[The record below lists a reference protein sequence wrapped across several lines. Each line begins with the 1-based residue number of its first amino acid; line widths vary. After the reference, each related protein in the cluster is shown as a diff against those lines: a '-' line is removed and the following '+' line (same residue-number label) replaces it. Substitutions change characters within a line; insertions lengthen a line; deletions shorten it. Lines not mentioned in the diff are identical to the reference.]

1 MPQPIQSDQNASA
14 SNSLPPTPPVPD
26 QQTQSSAGT
35 TVDSLGSAQ
44 AVGAVPA
51 DPVASGAVDID
62 QAAQQAGVIDSDSGA
77 QPGYGRSLADVLFS
91 EKLITREQLEKIQF
105 ESARQQKN
113 AEDIIKEMGLVE
125 EDKVVKAKSML
136 YGVPYVDLAS
146 VVVPKEA
153 YQLLTE
159 DSARA
164 HKAIPFAV
172 SPEGIK
178 VAMVDP
184 LDIQA
189 VRFLE
194 QKLKERVLT
203 YSTTEAQFEE
213 AVSKLYGEGLASR
226 AVTELVGEALEEV
239 AGILEIEET
248 GREATEEDLAKAGVS
263 KVVNMLL
270 ESAVKEK
277 ASDIHIE
284 PQKEKIRV
292 RFRLNGVLV
301 EKLNVPL
308 KMGPAL
314 VSRIKILSQ
323 LKIDVKRVPQ
333 DGRFYVRVGKEEVDL
348 RVSTLPTVFGEKVVI
363 RLLKRGGGI
372 MALEE
377 TGLRG
382 NALRAY
388 LDAITATNG
397 IVLITGPTG
406 SGKTNTL
413 ASSVAKINSPQTNVV
428 TLEDPVEIKI
438 PGVNQVQVNV
448 DAGMTFANGLRSI
461 LRQDP
466 NIIMV
471 GEIRDEET
479 ARLAVQAALTGHLVF
494 STLHTNNA
502 AGALP
507 RLLDMGIENYLI
519 ASTVRVVV
527 GQRLVRVLCPKCK
540 EAIAADES
548 MLQKVKFTLSG
559 MSDFNLEEFV
569 RRHGSDGKLVLY
581 KAKGCDECD
590 RTGYSGRTGIF
601 EVLKVSDTVGQLIIQ
616 HRADSEIEEQ
626 AKKEG
631 MITMLQDGFLKALE
645 GLTTIE
651 EVLRVTKV

>member
-1 MPQPIQSDQNASA
+1 MPQPTIQNQNTGMPLSNPLSGASA
-14 SNSLPPTPPVPD
+14 QNVLPVPVTPARDKQATPQASVPSTQEPSASPVPSLQVSAD
-26 QQTQSSAGT
+26 Q
-35 TVDSLGSAQ
+35 
-44 AVGAVPA
+44 
-51 DPVASGAVDID
+51 SGQV
-62 QAAQQAGVIDSDSGA
+62 
-77 QPGYGRSLADVLFS
+77 RSLADVLFS
-91 EKLITREQLEKIQF
+91 EKLITSEQLEKIRF
-105 ESARQQKN
+105 ESARQQRN
-113 AEDIIKEMGLVE
+113 SEDVIKDMGLVA
-125 EDKVVKAKSML
+125 EDKMVKAKSML

-146 VVVPKEA
+146 TVVPKEA
-153 YQLLTE
+153 YQLLPE
-159 DSARA
+159 DAAKA

-172 SPEGIK
+172 SPEGVK

-189 VRFLE
+189 IRFLE
-194 QKLKERVLT
+194 QKLKNRVLA
-203 YSTTEAQFEE
+203 YSTTETQFEE
-213 AVSKLYGEGLASR
+213 AVSKLYGEGLEST
-226 AVTELVGEALEEV
+226 AVSELVGEALEEV
-239 AGILEIEET
+239 QGILEIEET

-263 KVVNMLL
+263 RVVNMLL

-277 ASDIHIE
+277 ASDIHVE
-284 PQKEKIRV
+284 PQKDKIRV

-314 VSRIKILSQ
+314 VSRIKILAQ

-348 RVSTLPTVFGEKVVI
+348 RVSTLPTIFGEKVVV

-438 PGVNQVQVNV
+438 PGVNQVQINV
-448 DAGMTFANGLRSI
+448 DAGLTFANGLRSI

-502 AGALP
+502 SGALP
-507 RLLDMGIENYLI
+507 RLLDMGVESYLI
-519 ASTVRVVV
+519 ASTVRVAV
-527 GQRLVRVLCPKCK
+527 GQRLIRVLCPKCR
-540 EAIAADES
+540 EAVTADETT
-548 MLQKVKFTLSG
+548 LQKVKFSLSG
-559 MSDFNLEEFV
+559 MRDFNLEDYV
-569 RRHGSDGKLVLY
+569 KRYGKDGKLVMY

-601 EVLKVSDTVGQLIIQ
+601 EVLKLNDTIGQMIIQ

-645 GLTTIE
+645 GITTIE